1 MASRALKQQVEDAEE
16 LASLNLVKYKK
27 SRKDVEEVTERA
39 NHAEQALNKWKSRSM
54 QQEWSE
60 KEDL

>member
-1 MASRALKQQVEDAEE
+1 MASKALKQQVEDAEE

-27 SRKDVEEVTERA
+27 SRKDVEEATERA
-39 NHAEQALNKWKSRSM
+39 NHAEQALNKLKSRSM
-54 QQEWSE
+54 QRECSE